1 MLVLE
6 RAIHRYDAGCV
17 QAAVACSA
25 ELQAKYGYKVRTLIV
40 MFHKRGGSIDERI
53 LRLS

>member
-1 MLVLE
+1 MLALE
-6 RAIHRYDAGCV
+6 RTIHRYDAGCV
-17 QAAVACSA
+17 QAAIACSA
-25 ELQAKYGYKVRTLIV
+25 GLQVKCGYKVRTLIV